1 MKNTTSQATKS
12 ASAASG
18 EKPVKVRIPLTG
30 DDSSDVFVSVNDR
43 NWYIKRGA
51 LVEIPEC
58 AAEVL
63 MRREER
69 ISEALEYE
77 NKVQSREA

>member
-1 MKNTTSQATKS
+1 MKNTTATSKNTID
-12 ASAASG
+12 G
-18 EKPVKVRIPLTG
+18 EKLVKVRIPLTG
-30 DDSSDVFVSVNDR
+30 EDTGDVVVSVNDR

-77 NKVQSREA
+77 NKVQSRSAE

>member
-1 MKNTTSQATKS
+1 MKNTTATSKNTID
-12 ASAASG
+12 G
-18 EKPVKVRIPLTG
+18 EKLVKVRIPLTG
-30 DDSSDVFVSVNDR
+30 EDTGDVFVSVNDR

-63 MRREER
+63 TRREER

-77 NKVQSREA
+77 NKVQSRSAE

>member
-1 MKNTTSQATKS
+1 MKNTTATSKNTID
-12 ASAASG
+12 G
-18 EKPVKVRIPLTG
+18 EKLVKVRIPLTG
-30 DDSSDVFVSVNDR
+30 EDNGDVFVSVNDR

-77 NKVQSREA
+77 NKVQSRSAE

>member
-1 MKNTTSQATKS
+1 MKNTTATSKNTIE
-12 ASAASG
+12 G
-18 EKPVKVRIPLTG
+18 EKLVKVRIPLTG
-30 DDSSDVFVSVNDR
+30 EDTGDVFVSVNDR

-77 NKVQSREA
+77 NKVQSRSAE

>member
-1 MKNTTSQATKS
+1 MKNTTATSKNTID
-12 ASAASG
+12 G
-18 EKPVKVRIPLTG
+18 EKLVKVRIPLTG
-30 DDSSDVFVSVNDR
+30 EDTGDVFVSVNDR
-43 NWYIKRGA
+43 NWYIKRGE

-77 NKVQSREA
+77 NKVQSRSAE

>member
-1 MKNTTSQATKS
+1 MKNTTATSKNTID
-12 ASAASG
+12 G
-18 EKPVKVRIPLTG
+18 EKLVKVRIPLTG
-30 DDSSDVFVSVNDR
+30 EDTGDVFVSVNDR

-77 NKVQSREA
+77 NKVQNRSAE

>member
-1 MKNTTSQATKS
+1 MKNTATSSKNIKN
-12 ASAASG
+12 G
-18 EKPVKVRIPLTG
+18 EKLVKVRIPLTG
-30 DDSSDVFVSVNDR
+30 EDTGDVFVSVNDR

-77 NKVQSREA
+77 NKVQNRSAE

>member
-1 MKNTTSQATKS
+1 MKNTTATSKNTID
-12 ASAASG
+12 G
-18 EKPVKVRIPLTG
+18 EKLVKVRIPLTG
-30 DDSSDVFVSVNDR
+30 EDTGDVFVSVNDR

-58 AAEVL
+58 AEEVL

-77 NKVQSREA
+77 NKVQNRSAE

>member
-1 MKNTTSQATKS
+1 MKNTTATSKNTIN
-12 ASAASG
+12 G
-18 EKPVKVRIPLTG
+18 EKLVKVRIPLTG
-30 DDSSDVFVSVNDR
+30 EDTGDVFVSVNDH

-77 NKVQSREA
+77 NKVQSRSAE

>member
-1 MKNTTSQATKS
+1 MKNTTATSKNTID
-12 ASAASG
+12 G
-18 EKPVKVRIPLTG
+18 EKLVKVRIPLTG
-30 DDSSDVFVSVNDR
+30 EDTGDVFVSVNDR

-77 NKVQSREA
+77 NKVQSRSAE

>member
-1 MKNTTSQATKS
+1 MKNTTATSKNTID
-12 ASAASG
+12 G
-18 EKPVKVRIPLTG
+18 EKLVKVRIPLTG
-30 DDSSDVFVSVNDR
+30 EDTGDVFVSVNDR

-77 NKVQSREA
+77 NKVQSRNAE

>member
-1 MKNTTSQATKS
+1 MKNTTATSKNTIN
-12 ASAASG
+12 G
-18 EKPVKVRIPLTG
+18 EKLVKVRIPLTG
-30 DDSSDVFVSVNDR
+30 EDTGDVFVSVNDR

-77 NKVQSREA
+77 NKVQSRSAE

>member
-1 MKNTTSQATKS
+1 MKNTT
-12 ASAASG
+12 ASSKNTIDG
-18 EKPVKVRIPLTG
+18 EKLVKVRIPLTG
-30 DDSSDVFVSVNDR
+30 EDTGDVFVSVNDR

-77 NKVQSREA
+77 NKVQSRSAE

>member
-1 MKNTTSQATKS
+1 MKNTTETSKNTID
-12 ASAASG
+12 G
-18 EKPVKVRIPLTG
+18 EKLVKVRIPLTG
-30 DDSSDVFVSVNDR
+30 EDTGDVFVSVNDR

-77 NKVQSREA
+77 NKVQSRSAE

>member
-1 MKNTTSQATKS
+1 MKNTTATSKNTID
-12 ASAASG
+12 G
-18 EKPVKVRIPLTG
+18 EKLVKVRIPLTG
-30 DDSSDVFVSVNDR
+30 EDTGDVFVSVNDR

-77 NKVQSREA
+77 NKVQSHSAE